1 MQWLCFVR
9 ARWLQR
15 NGQVGHGK
23 KKVAILDK
31 LKLLKHGTS
40 QRSAAEQLD
49 TIGFGCFHNMQLA
62 FRGWIGPH
70 RFDHPAAYISHFGP
84 VRGWM
89 IKPNSTV
96 SPYPF
101 IGGSFRRFSSTFF
114 FTRSNVKPIVISPNE
129 LFTLLMAG
137 DGTQQKWSRS
147 KGNRP
152 RSRWP
157 NPRSTSSSPSR
168 RKRLR
173 RRRPP
178 PTPPSRRRRPT
189 FPVIW
194 RYYRVFFPVLPNWTS
209 FTGKCK
215 VSFLSIFT

>member
-1 MQWLCFVR
+1 MNWASPVWSSSRLYQPLWSGPGVD
-9 ARWLQR
+9 
-15 NGQVGHGK
+15 
-23 KKVAILDK
+23 DK
-31 LKLLKHGTS
+31 TEFYCISISIHWWFF
-40 QRSAAEQLD
+40 SAL
-49 TIGFGCFHNMQLA
+49 F
-62 FRGWIGPH
+62 
-70 RFDHPAAYISHFGP
+70 FDL
-84 VRGWM
+84 
-89 IKPNSTV
+89 
-96 SPYPF
+96 
-101 IGGSFRRFSSTFF
+101 F